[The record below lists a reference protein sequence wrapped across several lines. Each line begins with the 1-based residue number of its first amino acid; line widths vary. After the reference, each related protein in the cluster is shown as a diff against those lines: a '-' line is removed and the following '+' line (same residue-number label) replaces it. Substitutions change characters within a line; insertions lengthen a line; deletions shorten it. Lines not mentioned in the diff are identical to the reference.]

1 MSRRRDATAPNKS
14 DPTIASLVGDAVVL
28 AQNAALAPLR
38 LTLSWTSWLASAAT
52 PPLIPLAVLAI
63 LTPILLFMSLATG
76 FYVWKSGAVGW
87 LAILDLQYG
96 YVRVFLVA
104 LGPAKPHQRRGTA
117 VCPNI
122 IVNYELG

>member
-1 MSRRRDATAPNKS
+1 MSRRRDATAQNRS
-14 DPTIASLVGDAVVL
+14 DPTVASLVGDAVVL

-38 LTLSWTSWLASAAT
+38 LTLNWTSWLARTAT
-52 PPLIPLAVLAI
+52 PPLIPIAVLAV

-96 YVRVFLVA
+96 CVRGFLVVV
-104 LGPAKPHQRRGTA
+104 GPAKPLQRRRTA

-122 IVNYELG
+122 IANYELG